1 MHNLDT
7 VVDGPSHPET
17 EGTAAPASLAD
28 LSALVQRYISN
39 LQDQAA
45 ILMGLSGPMELENQA
60 EAGAYLA
67 AAGDLSRILT
77 GELTLAGMTNPS

>member
-7 VVDGPSHPET
+7 VVDGPSHPGI
-17 EGTAAPASLAD
+17 EGTSAPASLAE
-28 LSALVQRYISN
+28 LAALVEHYIGN

-45 ILMGLSGPMELENQA
+45 ILMGLSGPTELENQA

-77 GELTLAGMTNPS
+77 GELTLDGLTTSS